1 MASFVKDAQIK
12 AFRIPSD
19 KKRVLLNDEASK
31 NLFLNVTQT
40 SKAFLFIYEKDKKQ
54 KSITLGKYPSL
65 SLSDARRKAD
75 ELREQIAN
83 GLNPKLE
90 KQKTELEFKQV
101 ASLWLK
107 TQEKRGLLQIILHLT
122 MDLALI

>member
-54 KSITLGKYPSL
+54 KSITLGHYPSL
-65 SLSDARRKAD
+65 SLSGARRKAD

-83 GLNPKLE
+83 GLDPQLE
-90 KQKTELEFKQV
+90 KQENELSFKQV

-107 TQEKRGLLQIILHLT
+107 TQEKR
-122 MDLALI
+122 A